1 MSGNARRQE
10 TPTNKGQRT
19 SIGANQFAS
28 PTFIASTLPARE
40 SHYFREFLSE
50 TDPDKRD
57 KILDVVSPEMRRA
70 LSAQWTAQKARIAVA
85 EGRDPGPVGEG
96 GRQYDDESLA
106 EYEGAKTDLDYA
118 NWLRS
123 KEIADFFQN
132 QVLPSCGTTKPP
144 RTRGR
149 SPPVPGTGHVV
160 QGRPF
165 PSPAGREHLI
175 DGREAC

>member
-1 MSGNARRQE
+1 MYSVRLRIKAPLQVR
-10 TPTNKGQRT
+10 
-19 SIGANQFAS
+19 ANQFAS
-28 PTFIASTLPARE
+28 PTFLASTLPARE

-123 KEIADFFQN
+123 KEIADFFSRTR
-132 QVLPSCGTTKPP
+132 SCRPVAQQPP
-144 RTRGR
+144 RARAGEA
-149 SPPVPGTGHVV
+149 PVPGSGHVV
-160 QGRPF
+160 QGRPLSSR
-165 PSPAGREHLI
+165 PGRETSDLSI
-175 DGREAC
+175 